1 MSGISDE
8 EKWECYLCGR
18 EFDFD
23 ETASG
28 WLGNYQMLCRFCAD
42 AVYFDSKSKFHPAMT
57 YHYVIG
63 DLYLKTPKKSSQ

>member
-23 ETASG
+23 EAAFG
-28 WLGNYQMLCRFCAD
+28 WLGNYQMLCRHCAD
-42 AVYFDSKSKFHPAMT
+42 SVYFDSKSKFHRAIT
-57 YHYVIG
+57 YHYAVG
-63 DLYLKTPKKSSQ
+63 DITASF